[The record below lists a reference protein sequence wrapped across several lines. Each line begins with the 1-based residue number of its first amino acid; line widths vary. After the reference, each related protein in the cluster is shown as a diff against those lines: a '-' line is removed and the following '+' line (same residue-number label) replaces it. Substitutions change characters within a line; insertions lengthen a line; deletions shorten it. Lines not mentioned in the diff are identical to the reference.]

1 MNTERRNALQGIKGE
16 IKELAVDLRVDKRW
30 KAKESRRCRHLLI
43 AYGLL
48 RGRRYEQIER
58 PREGNE
64 PDWLA
69 VGEIKDACPAA

>member
-1 MNTERRNALQGIKGE
+1 MNSERWDTLQGIKGE
-16 IKELAVDLRVDKRW
+16 IKELATDLRENKRW
-30 KAKESRRCRHLLI
+30 KTRESRRCRHLLI

-69 VGEIKDACPAA
+69 VKEIKDACPA

>member
-1 MNTERRNALQGIKGE
+1 MNTEKFEALLSIKSE
-16 IKELAVDLRVDKRW
+16 IKDLAEDLCVDKRW
-30 KAKESRRCRHLLI
+30 KSRESRRCRHLLI

-64 PDWLA
+64 PDWLT
-69 VGEIKDACPAA
+69 VQEVKDACPA